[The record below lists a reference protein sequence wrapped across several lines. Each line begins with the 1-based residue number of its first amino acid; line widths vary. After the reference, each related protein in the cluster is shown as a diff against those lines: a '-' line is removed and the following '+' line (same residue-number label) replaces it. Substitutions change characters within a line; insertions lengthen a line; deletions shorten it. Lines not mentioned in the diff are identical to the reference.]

1 MEYGTRVSTKNV
13 VKKEK
18 TRFDADN
25 GCVWLTAWSVVAQEV
40 KSGIFLGMR
49 SLPYGVSSG
58 FGGPYHE
65 RFKPRVYKTV
75 ALVSPD
81 GKRNPVYVDPK
92 DLQVSL

>member
-13 VKKEK
+13 IKKEK
-18 TRFDADN
+18 TRFDTVR
-25 GCVWLTAWSVVAQEV
+25 GCVWITAWSVVAQEV
-40 KSGIFLGMR
+40 KDGIFLGMR
-49 SLPYGVSSG
+49 SLPYGISTRV
-58 FGGPYHE
+58 PRQYHQ
-65 RFKPRVYKTV
+65 RFVPKGYKTV